1 MRTSRRAGLTNYG
14 VLWEKYKCERV
25 KHGIPYGRS
34 IRDHVYDSG
43 NDPERTFG
51 GTTDYGLS
59 PGGGPCPEYF
69 FYPSGE
75 DITLS
80 VDNPGTAYNAAG
92 NDPIMHIYTMS
103 ANGDYTFTI
112 RTVYTEYEETW
123 YEYEVG
129 EKLRVVRATE
139 GEYPDSHKG
148 YTYVTTS
155 GGYTIMK
162 NGETY
167 YAYKLKG

>member
-1 MRTSRRAGLTNYG
+1 MRTSRRASLTKYG
-14 VLWEKYKCERV
+14 VLWERYKCERV
-25 KHGIPYGRS
+25 KHGTVLSRS
-34 IRDHVYDSG
+34 ISNNVYDSG

-51 GTTDYGLS
+51 GTTDYELS
-59 PGGGPCPEYF
+59 LSGGPCPEYF
-69 FYPSGE
+69 FSPSGE
-75 DITLS
+75 HITLS
-80 VDNPGTAYNAAG
+80 VDNPGTAYNAYG
-92 NDPIMHIYTMS
+92 NGQIMHIYTMS

-112 RTVYTEYEETW
+112 QSVFTTYEKTW

-129 EKLRVVRATE
+129 KKLRVVRAAE

-148 YTYVTTS
+148 YTYVTTN

-162 NGETY
+162 KGETY